1 MDKQGFNDLI
11 GNIRTN
17 IGEEASALNS
27 ENFLAAIAAYN
38 ELVDKVSDKD
48 TEISKLKSSN
58 DELLKTNGRL
68 FQKIGF
74 NDPEPTS
81 IEDRIPKTES
91 IRLED
96 IIDEKGGFKNGK

>member
-1 MDKQGFNDLI
+1 MNKEGFNDLI
-11 GNIRTN
+11 GKIRTS

-27 ENFLAAIAAYN
+27 EDFLGVISAYN
-38 ELVDKVSDKD
+38 NLYDDLEKAND
-48 TEISKLKSSN
+48 TIAKQKITN

-81 IEDRIPKTES
+81 VEDRIPKEKKIS
-91 IRLED
+91 IDE
-96 IIDEKGGFKNGK
+96 IIDEKGGFR

>member
-27 ENFLAAIAAYN
+27 EQFLAAIAAYN
-38 ELVDKVSDKD
+38 ELVDKVSDRD
-48 TEISKLKSSN
+48 TEITNLKASN
-58 DELLKTNGRL
+58 EELLKTNGRL

-74 NDPEPTS
+74 NDPEPSS
-81 IEDRIPKTES
+81 IDDRIPKTEP
-91 IRLED
+91 IKIED
-96 IIDEKGGFKNGK
+96 LIDEKGGFKNG

>member
-1 MDKQGFNDLI
+1 MNKEGFNDLI
-11 GNIRTN
+11 GKIRTS

-27 ENFLAAIAAYN
+27 EDFLGVISAYN
-38 ELVDKVSDKD
+38 NLYDDLEKAND
-48 TEISKLKSSN
+48 TINKQKITN

-81 IEDRIPKTES
+81 VEDRIPKEKIIS
-91 IRLED
+91 IDE
-96 IIDEKGGFKNGK
+96 IIDEKGGFR

>member
-1 MDKQGFNDLI
+1 MNKEGFNDLI
-11 GNIRTN
+11 GKIRTS

-27 ENFLAAIAAYN
+27 EDFLGVISAYN
-38 ELVDKVSDKD
+38 NLFDELDEANKTIQSQKA
-48 TEISKLKSSN
+48 TN

-81 IEDRIPKTES
+81 VEDRIPKEKKIS
-91 IRLED
+91 IDE
-96 IIDEKGGFKNGK
+96 IIDEKGGFR